1 MNRLFKS
8 MGIAKV
14 LLSIAFPSI
23 IILIMAGILI
33 YSGMNSIL
41 ALLIGAVVA
50 LFILRQPYIG
60 YKVTKK
66 KKENE
71 ENFIIFDGYNV
82 FNIYIL

>member
-66 KKENE
+66 KENE